1 MMVNQSEMRPH
12 EIIRLNRVTLK
23 TRNFDQAE
31 DLFQLIDQSR
41 EHLKPWMPWEES
53 TKTVEDTRNY
63 LKTAIDWWQKRT
75 TFDFSIYENSSQK
88 IIGSFGLHSIDWPNR
103 SCALGYW
110 LGAEAVG
117 HGYITE
123 IALAIE
129 ELVLGLSLHR
139 VVITCD
145 SKNTRSQLVA
155 KRLDYRFE
163 SLEIDEARNGNEYR
177 DTLQFVKLLNPPI
190 TGRMTTNLP
199 AGFSIEIMDEAR
211 FNETVGDLKKDIFNN
226 QNICLWPKEVMS
238 PSEEEKLTT
247 LNRGYVVNYALH
259 LVLFYKN
266 QLAGWTSGFQNSRES
281 YCMANSV
288 ILPEFRGRSLY
299 SNLLE
304 VALEILTEKGFQR
317 IVSHH
322 HMTNNSVLIPKLKR
336 GFVITG
342 TQLSDRSGALVELTY
357 FTNHTRKKVLRFR
370 SGAIR
375 PDKEISQLLRLSNKG

>member
-1 MMVNQSEMRPH
+1 MVNQSEMRPD

-23 TRNFDQAE
+23 ARNLDQAE
-31 DLFQLIDQSR
+31 DLFQLIHQSR

-53 TKTVEDTRNY
+53 TKTAEDTLNY
-63 LKTAIDWWQKRT
+63 LKTAVEWWQKRT
-75 TFDFSIYENSSQK
+75 VFDFSIYENSSQK
-88 IIGSFGLHSIDWPNR
+88 IIGSFGLHSINWPNR

-123 IALAIE
+123 IALALE
-129 ELVLGLSLHR
+129 ELILGLSLHR

-145 SKNTRSQLVA
+145 RKNTKSQLVA
-155 KRLDYRFE
+155 KRLGYRFE
-163 SLEIDEARNGNEYR
+163 SLEIDEIRNGNEYR

-190 TGRMTTNLP
+190 SGRMTNNLP
-199 AGFSIEIMDEAR
+199 AGFSIEIMDETR

-226 QNICLWPKEVMS
+226 QNICLWPNEVMTDN
-238 PSEEEKLTT
+238 EEQKLKS
-247 LNRGYVVNYALH
+247 LNTGYVVNYTLH

-281 YCMANSV
+281 YCMASSA

-304 VALEILTEKGFQR
+304 TALEILTEKGFQR
-317 IVSHH
+317 IISNH
-322 HMTNNSVLIPKLKR
+322 HMTNNNVIIPKLKR

-342 TQLSDRSGALVELTY
+342 TQLSDMAGSMVELTY
-357 FTNHTRKKVLRFR
+357 FTNVTRKKVLNFR
-370 SGAIR
+370 CGLLR
-375 PDKEISQLLRLSNKG
+375 PDKDVSKLLRLSVKG